1 MPIDR
6 LRRAAA
12 AALFARAAAPGRL
25 GRATAAALLSLALV
39 WPAAGDN
46 AALDDG
52 DRAAIA
58 RAEAYLNSVTTLQAR
73 FVQLD
78 SSGEAATGRLQVKR
92 PGRMRFEYDPP
103 TPILLVSRGTELVY
117 YDRDLK
123 TATRLDWEDTP
134 AWFLLADRVSLAPGD
149 PYRVVDVHRSPGLL
163 VFTAVDAD
171 APEDGRIAVSF
182 ADRLGKLKL
191 TGWVAV
197 DALGQPTRVTL
208 FNVAANQ
215 PVDDRA
221 FVFNEPVSGLEQQDP

>member
-1 MPIDR
+1 MATDR
-6 LRRAAA
+6 L
-12 AALFARAAAPGRL
+12 LQ
-25 GRATAAALLSLALV
+25 TAAAVLFALAFTS
-39 WPAAGDN
+39 PAAADN

-78 SSGEAATGRLQVKR
+78 ASGEAATGRLQVKR
-92 PGRMRFEYDPP
+92 PGRMRFDYDPP

-134 AWFLLADRVSLAPGD
+134 AWFLLADRVSLAPGG
-149 PYRVVDVHRSPGLL
+149 PYRVVDVHRAPGVL

-171 APEDGRIAVSF
+171 APEDGRIVVSF
-182 ADRLGKLKL
+182 ADRAGTLKL
-191 TGWVAV
+191 AGWVAV

-208 FNVAANQ
+208 FNLAANQ
-215 PVDDRA
+215 PVDDKA
-221 FVFNEPVSGLEQQDP
+221 FVFDEPVGALERQDP

>member
-1 MPIDR
+1 MTPDR
-6 LRRAAA
+6 LLRAAA
-12 AALFARAAAPGRL
+12 ALLFVALASPAAAEG
-25 GRATAAALLSLALV
+25 
-39 WPAAGDN
+39 
-46 AALDDG
+46 AALDGD

-58 RAEAYLNSVTTLQAR
+58 RAEAYLNGLTTLQAR

-78 SSGEAATGRLQVKR
+78 AAGEAATGLLQVKR

-103 TPILLVSRGTELVY
+103 TPILLVSRGRELVY

-123 TATRLDWEDTP
+123 TATRLDWKDTP
-134 AWFLLADRVSLAPGD
+134 AWFLLADRVSLAPGG

-182 ADRLGKLKL
+182 ADRSGTLKL

-208 FNVAANQ
+208 FNVAANL
-215 PVDDRA
+215 PVDEDA
-221 FVFNEPVSGLEQQDP
+221 FLFDEPIGALERQDP

>member
-1 MPIDR
+1 MATDR
-6 LRRAAA
+6 LLRAAA
-12 AALFARAAAPGRL
+12 AVLFALAFTSPAAA
-25 GRATAAALLSLALV
+25 
-39 WPAAGDN
+39 DN

-78 SSGEAATGRLQVKR
+78 ASGEAATGRLQVKR

-134 AWFLLADRVSLAPGD
+134 AWFLLADRVSLAPGG
-149 PYRVVDVHRSPGLL
+149 PYRVVDVHRAPGVL

-171 APEDGRIAVSF
+171 APEDGRIVVSF
-182 ADRLGKLKL
+182 ADRAGTLKL
-191 TGWVAV
+191 AGWVAV

-208 FNVAANQ
+208 FNLAANQ
-215 PVDDRA
+215 PVDDKA
-221 FVFNEPVSGLEQQDP
+221 FVFDEPVGALERQDP